1 MKRTKKLKNI
11 NPGETSEWVNFGSEE
26 LEKGVLD
33 MVLDD
38 MESQLIGNIW
48 IIEATVDIKLT
59 VGRVL
64 EEAENE

>member
-1 MKRTKKLKNI
+1 MNRTRKLKNI
-11 NPGETSEWVNFGSEE
+11 NPSETFEWINFRSEE
-26 LEKGVLD
+26 LEKRAMD

-64 EEAENE
+64 EEVTE